1 MTESIYDALASLSV
15 FVLPILAV
23 AVMEQRKLEKQRKER
38 ELALI
43 REMER
48 INQFRHGM
56 AYRDECLKQRVLNT
70 ERQQVDKEE
79 AMYAQMAQTKQ
90 ISIHRRL

>member
-1 MTESIYDALASLSV
+1 MTEAILSLSIFAV
-15 FVLPILAV
+15 PILAV
-23 AVMEQRKLEKQRKER
+23 AVMEQRKLEKQRRKR

-79 AMYAQMAQTKQ
+79 DMYAQMA
-90 ISIHRRL
+90 